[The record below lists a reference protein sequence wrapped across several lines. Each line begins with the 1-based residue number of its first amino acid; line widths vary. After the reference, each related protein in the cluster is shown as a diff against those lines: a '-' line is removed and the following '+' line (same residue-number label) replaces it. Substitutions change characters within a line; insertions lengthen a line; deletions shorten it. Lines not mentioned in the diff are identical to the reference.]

1 MRFKASMVHKDCREM
16 LANRRPTKG
25 RSSLASGHKV
35 EAGAPAHISHSGD
48 DSGLYPEE
56 PKQYL
61 QRSGKSQE
69 LTKVQYPQV
78 SLNFQ

>member
-1 MRFKASMVHKDCREM
+1 MVHKDCREM
-16 LANRRPTKG
+16 LANSNPTKG

-69 LTKVQYPQV
+69 LTKFQYPQV